1 MNDDRGREAP
11 SPTAGS
17 PGFGSRRVER
27 PALELDHVFLE
38 LAGRTIL
45 KDASLAIGAGEFIGV
60 LGPNGAG
67 KTTLMR
73 AVLGLIPV
81 ARGAIRL
88 DGEDIARGNPAI
100 GYMPQT
106 RSALASRR
114 VIGRDFVAM
123 AADGHRWG
131 LPLADAATRADVE
144 RVLDL
149 VGAQALAARPLSELS
164 GGERQRLLLAQC
176 LLGKP
181 KLLLL
186 DEPLIS
192 LDPHRQR
199 IVVEL
204 VRRVQRE
211 LGITVLFSAH
221 ELNPLLNAIDR
232 VLYLGNGAAALGT
245 VDEVITRPVLSRLYG
260 APIDVMRANG
270 RIFVMSGDVE
280 VEKHDHEHEHD
291 DSAAGHAH
299 SHRSHGHGHEAH
311 RHGETDAHGHSHGHG
326 NTHDV

>member
-1 MNDDRGREAP
+1 MTETGRGTPANASNNASTSGRSTAP
-11 SPTAGS
+11 
-17 PGFGSRRVER
+17 V
-27 PALELDHVFLE
+27 LELERVTLE
-38 LAGRTIL
+38 LGGRTIL
-45 KDASLAIGAGEFIGV
+45 RDTGFVVNQGEFIGV

-73 AVLGLIPV
+73 AVLGLVP
-81 ARGAIRL
+81 AASGAIRVL
-88 DGEDIARGNPAI
+88 GQPVERGNAAI

-106 RSALASRR
+106 RSALAGRR
-114 VIGRDFVAM
+114 VRGRDFVAM

-131 LPLADAATRADVE
+131 LPHADSKTRADVE

-149 VGAQALAARPLSELS
+149 VGGRQLAERPLSELS

-176 LLGKP
+176 LLGNP

-192 LDPHRQR
+192 LDPHHQKS
-199 IVVEL
+199 VVEL
-204 VRRVQRE
+204 VRRVQQE
-211 LGITVLFSAH
+211 LGIAVLFSAH
-221 ELNPLLNAIDR
+221 ELNPLLHALDR
-232 VLYLGNGAAALGT
+232 VLYLGSGVAALGT

-260 APIDVMRANG
+260 SPIDVMRVNG

-291 DSAAGHAH
+291 ENGGH
-299 SHRSHGHGHEAH
+299 SHSHSHSHGHGH
-311 RHGETDAHGHSHGHG
+311 AHGHSHQHDSRDGH
-326 NTHDV
+326 THDV

>member
-1 MNDDRGREAP
+1 MP
-11 SPTAGS
+11 SSAAALPA
-17 PGFGSRRVER
+17 RR
-27 PALELDHVFLE
+27 PALELDHVSLE
-38 LAGRTIL
+38 LGGRKIL
-45 KDASLAIGAGEFIGV
+45 NDASLTIGEGEFIGV

-73 AVLGLIPV
+73 ALLGLVPV
-81 ARGAIRL
+81 AHGAIRIGG
-88 DGEDIARGNPAI
+88 DDIARGNPAI

-114 VIGRDFVAM
+114 VLGRDFVAM

-131 LPLADAATRADVE
+131 LPIADAATRADLE

-149 VGAQALAARPLSELS
+149 VGAQTLAARPLSELS

-181 KLLLL
+181 RLLLL

-260 APIDVMRANG
+260 APIDVMRVNG

-291 DSAAGHAH
+291 DGALSPA
-299 SHRSHGHGHEAH
+299 RPHGHRHADH
-311 RHGETDAHGHSHGHG
+311 RHGETDGQGHGHSHGHG
-326 NTHDV
+326 HTHDV

>member
-1 MNDDRGREAP
+1 MNTESERRKP
-11 SPTAGS
+11 SPAVPSGGRAQ
-17 PGFGSRRVER
+17 PQP
-27 PALELDHVFLE
+27 PALELDRVSLT

-45 KDASLAIGAGEFIGV
+45 SDVSLTIEQGEFIGV

-67 KTTLMR
+67 KTTMMR
-73 AVLGLIPV
+73 AVLGLVPVASGSVRIGGLPV
-81 ARGAIRL
+81 ARGNA
-88 DGEDIARGNPAI
+88 AI

-131 LPLADAATRADVE
+131 LPIADTATRQDVE

-149 VGAQALAARPLSELS
+149 VGAGKLAARPLSELS

-181 KLLLL
+181 RLLLL

-192 LDPHRQR
+192 LDPHHQR
-199 IVVEL
+199 SVVEL

-232 VLYLGNGAAALGT
+232 VLYLGRGSAALGT

-260 APIDVMRANG
+260 STIDVMRVNG

-280 VEKHDHEHEHD
+280 VEKHDHEHEND
-291 DSAAGHAH
+291 ADGTAP
-299 SHRSHGHGHEAH
+299 HGHNHDGHGGH
-311 RHGETDAHGHSHGHG
+311 THDHSHGH
-326 NTHDV
+326 THDV